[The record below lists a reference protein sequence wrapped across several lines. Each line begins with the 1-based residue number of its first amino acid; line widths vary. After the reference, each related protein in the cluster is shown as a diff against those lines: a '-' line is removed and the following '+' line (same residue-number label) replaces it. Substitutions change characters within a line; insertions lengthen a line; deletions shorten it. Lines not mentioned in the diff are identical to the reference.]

1 MHPLKSSHLL
11 RAFILASTLTVT
23 GCYFAIPTVVET
35 VKQNRNLEEAEGKAL
50 ESATGAIRLLAN
62 TGENAR
68 VNWYIRGY
76 NALMVGQ
83 WSLMPSYQILTE
95 KTMTADG
102 KGAVP
107 YPMVKGLAEAIRE
120 FRLGLL
126 LHGEE
131 GTELDTD
138 IQLAVDAAEKLKQDE
153 ANSLPYFRGRVYLQ
167 DGMQGAKRV
176 LPYLKGDY
184 DRLIAVMDRIGTQLS
199 VLQKAEVARL
209 VAQHKADKDQVG
221 LYTEQSLMDAQD
233 LMVFLKE
240 KDVYRN
246 ARAYQY
252 ADLQVAELERSLAG
266 LKEASTK
273 AGRPLNPAQ
282 GLGAV
287 YTQLRE
293 LLSLYATLKQ
303 GQRDVTYNRM
313 MRRYSDA
320 IMLYNDLLEKQQ
332 PVPVSET
339 TEGESE

>member
-1 MHPLKSSHLL
+1 MPPLKLSPLL
-11 RAFILASTLTVT
+11 RVLVLASTLTVT
-23 GCYFAIPTVVET
+23 GCYFAIPTMVET

-50 ESATGAIRLLAN
+50 ESTTGAIRLLAN

-83 WSLMPSYQILTE
+83 WSLMPSYQVLTE

-107 YPMVKGLAEAIRE
+107 YPVVMGLTEAIRE
-120 FRLGLL
+120 FRMGLL
-126 LHGEE
+126 LHDEE
-131 GTELDTD
+131 GTELDAD
-138 IQLAVDAAEKLKQDE
+138 IQQAVDAAEKLKHDE
-153 ANSLPYFRGRVYLQ
+153 TNSLPYFRNRVYLR
-167 DGMQGAKRV
+167 DDMQGARRV

-184 DRLIAVMDRIGTQLS
+184 DRLIAVIDRIGMQLS
-199 VLQKAEVARL
+199 AFQKAEATRL
-209 VAQHKADKDQVG
+209 VAQHRADKDLVG
-221 LYTEQSLMDAQD
+221 LYTEQSLLDAQD
-233 LMVFLKE
+233 LMTFLKE

-252 ADLQVAELERSLAG
+252 ADLQVAELERSLTG
-266 LKEASTK
+266 LKDASTK
-273 AGRPLNPAQ
+273 AGRPLNPTQ

-293 LLSLYATLKQ
+293 LLNLYAALKQ

-320 IMLYNDLLEKQQ
+320 IMLYNGLLEKK
-332 PVPVSET
+332 PVPISET
-339 TEGESE
+339 PKGESE